1 MITPPLGKSLRIFL
15 ADGSPSGIR
24 HAELVNWSGQA
35 LVCPRTRFKELSRWE
50 EAQRPGVYFLIGEDL
65 ETERDLVY
73 IGEAENVQMRLGT
86 HYRKSEFWRTALL
99 FTSKD
104 ENLTKSHVKY
114 LEARLIE
121 HAREV
126 GRVALKNAVTP
137 AKPRIP
143 RADQVDMEGFLVPI
157 VTLSGALGFRFLE
170 RARVGGAR
178 TTKPP
183 VESANDAKQSNDET
197 LLNEGQ
203 IIFCFQRG
211 GYCSATG
218 SPTDDGFLIYQG
230 ARGPVAQKEYVK
242 PTRQRRIEQLL
253 SQGAIKVE
261 GEHFVTLQDLE
272 FSSPSGAAGFVSGA
286 SINGRKE
293 WRLSDGKDLAAWE
306 AENLKASGQSL
317 TQSS

>member
-1 MITPPLGKSLRIFL
+1 MMIATPAGKSLRIFL

-35 LVCPRTRFKELSRWE
+35 LVCPRARFKELSNWE
-50 EAQRPGVYFLIGEDL
+50 EAQRPGVYFLVGEDP
-65 ETERDLVY
+65 ETEQDIVY
-73 IGEAENVQMRLGT
+73 IGEAENVQVRLES

-121 HAREV
+121 HAKQV
-126 GRVALKNAVTP
+126 GRVALKNSVTP

-143 RADQVDMEGFLVPI
+143 RADQVDMEGFLVPV

-170 RARVGGAR
+170 KARVGGTQR
-178 TTKPP
+178 FS
-183 VESANDAKQSNDET
+183 ESTGSAGASDEQRSET
-197 LLNEGQ
+197 QGPGQ
-203 IIFCFQRG
+203 VTFRFQRG

-218 SPTDDGFLIYQG
+218 SPTDDGFLVFAG
-230 ARGPVAQKEYVK
+230 AKGPVTQRDYVK
-242 PTRQRRIEQLL
+242 PSRQRRLEQLIA
-253 SQGAIKVE
+253 QGAVQVE
-261 GEHFVTLQDLE
+261 AEQFVTLEDIE
-272 FSSPSGAAGFVSGA
+272 FSSPSGAAGFVSGS

-293 WRLSDGKDLAAWE
+293 WRLADGRDLAAWE
-306 AENLKASGQSL
+306 TENLGGS
-317 TQSS
+317 